1 MLNTSGGDTANTA
14 NKHTELTEFRLLIA
28 LVFVWFFIAAAVR
41 RLLPGKASVATVGG
55 KRESCFEQ
63 AKRSAYSV
71 IPYAFMRY

>member
-1 MLNTSGGDTANTA
+1 MLNTSGGDTANTEQ
-14 NKHTELTEFRLLIA
+14 KHTELTEFRLLIA
-28 LVFVWFFIAAAVR
+28 LVFVWFFVAAALR
-41 RLLPGKASVATVGG
+41 RLLPGGTAIGG